1 MKHFSDFAKDD
12 KIMDGKKIKIE
23 NVLNKEIEIT
33 GYKITESQY
42 KKDNNN
48 SCLTL
53 QFILNGEK
61 HVLFTGSNVLIE
73 QIEKYKQEMPFLA
86 IIIKV
91 DKFYTF
97 S

>member
-1 MKHFSDFAKDD
+1 MKHFSDFAKQE
-12 KIMDGKKIKIE
+12 KVMDGKKAKIE
-23 NVLNKEIEIT
+23 SVLNKEIEVI
-33 GYKITESQY
+33 GYKVTESQY
-42 KKDNNN
+42 KKSNSD

-53 QFILNGEK
+53 QFVLDGEK

-73 QIEKYKQEMPFLA
+73 QIEKYKQEIPFLA
-86 IIIKV
+86 TIIKV